1 MMLAIDAPN
10 RHFLSMP
17 DGSEQFDISVAER
30 LADVSAAQWDAC
42 AGGDNPFLSY
52 GFLSSLEDAG
62 CVRPDAGW
70 SPRHILIKDGNG
82 MLLAASP
89 LYLKSNSMGEYVFD
103 WGWAEAFERAGGSY
117 YPKLMSGVPF
127 TPVTG
132 PKLLVRGELSATL
145 GQNLKRSLAETM
157 AGAAQGA
164 GLSSLH
170 ANFIPDEDVD
180 MFKDVGYLTR
190 VGLQYHWHNRG
201 YGCYDDFLGELSS
214 RKRKALKKERRIA
227 TQDSGVSIERL
238 SGDAIQ
244 PAHWDALYGF
254 YLDTSNRKW
263 GQAYLNREFFQ
274 LLGERMAD
282 RVMLVMAKRGGDII
296 AGALNLIGA
305 DALYGRYWGC
315 KEDIRYLHF
324 EVCYHQAI
332 DAAIALGLA
341 RVEAGAQG
349 EHKIARGYV
358 PVLTHS
364 AHFIPDPGFRKAVAQ
379 FLDHEHRAIT
389 HERQLLLQESPYR
402 QAESL

>member
-1 MMLAIDAPN
+1 
-10 RHFLSMP
+10 MP

-30 LADVSAAQWDAC
+30 LADVSRAQWDAC
-42 AGGDNPFLSY
+42 AGIDNPFLSY
-52 GFLSSLEDAG
+52 AFLSSLEDAG
-62 CVRPDAGW
+62 CVRADAGW

-82 MLLAASP
+82 ALLAAAP

-132 PKLLVRGELSATL
+132 PRLLVRGELSATL

-180 MFKDVGYLTR
+180 IFKDVGYLTR
-190 VGLQYHWHNRG
+190 VGLQYHWRNRG
-201 YGCYDDFLGELSS
+201 YGCYDDFLGALSS

-227 TQDSGVSIERL
+227 TQDSGVSIERF
-238 SGDAIQ
+238 SGDAIR
-244 PAHWDALYGF
+244 PAHWDALYDF

-263 GQAYLNREFFQ
+263 GQAYLNRKFFQ

-282 RVMLVMAKRGGDII
+282 RVMLVMAKRDGDII
-296 AGALNLIGA
+296 AGALNLVGG

-332 DAAIALGLA
+332 DAAIELGLA

-379 FLDHEHRAIT
+379 FLE
-389 HERQLLLQESPYR
+389 HERRATQHERRLLLQESPYR
-402 QAESL
+402 QPESL

>member
-1 MMLAIDAPN
+1 VGRAGLHAT
-10 RHFLSMP
+10 L
-17 DGSEQFDISVAER
+17 
-30 LADVSAAQWDAC
+30 C
-42 AGGDNPFLSY
+42 AG
-52 GFLSSLEDAG
+52 
-62 CVRPDAGW
+62 
-70 SPRHILIKDGNG
+70 
-82 MLLAASP
+82 
-89 LYLKSNSMGEYVFD
+89 
-103 WGWAEAFERAGGSY
+103 
-117 YPKLMSGVPF
+117 
-127 TPVTG
+127 
-132 PKLLVRGELSATL
+132 
-145 GQNLKRSLAETM
+145 
-157 AGAAQGA
+157 
-164 GLSSLH
+164 
-170 ANFIPDEDVD
+170 EDVD
-180 MFKDVGYLTR
+180 MFKAVGCLPR
-190 VGLQYHWHNRG
+190 VGLQYHWRNRG
-201 YGCYDDFLGELSS
+201 YGCYDDFLGALSS

-238 SGDAIQ
+238 SGDAIR
-244 PAHWDALYGF
+244 PAHWDALYDF

-263 GQAYLNREFFQ
+263 GQAYLNREFFR

-282 RVMLVMAKRGGDII
+282 RVMLVMAKRDGDII
-296 AGALNLIGA
+296 AGALNLVGG

-332 DAAIALGLA
+332 DAAIELGLA

-379 FLDHEHRAIT
+379 FLDHEHRAIV

>member
-1 MMLAIDAPN
+1 
-10 RHFLSMP
+10 MP

-30 LADVSAAQWDAC
+30 LADVTAAQWDAC
-42 AGGDNPFLSY
+42 AGGGNPFLSY
-52 GFLSSLEDAG
+52 DFLSSLEDAG
-62 CVRPDAGW
+62 CVRSDAGW

-82 MLLAASP
+82 ALLAASP

-132 PKLLVRGELSATL
+132 PRFLVRGELSATL
-145 GQNLKRSLAETM
+145 SQNLKRSLAETM

-180 MFKDVGYLTR
+180 MFKDAGYLTR

-201 YGCYDDFLGELSS
+201 YGCYDDFLGALSS

-227 TQDSGVSIERL
+227 TQDSGVGIERL
-238 SGDAIQ
+238 SGDAIR

-282 RVMLVMAKRGGDII
+282 RVMLVLAKRDGDII
-296 AGALNLIGA
+296 AGALNLIGG

-332 DAAIALGLA
+332 DAAIELGLA

-389 HERQLLLQESPYR
+389 LERQLLLEESPYR